1 MNDDVIEI
9 WKDVSG
15 YEGLYQVSNL
25 GKVRSLP
32 LVKTFSDGSVHYLR
46 GVILK
51 QSNTTT
57 GYKKVELS
65 KNGFK
70 KSIKV
75 HRLVAQ
81 AFLVN
86 TYNKPHI
93 NNKDGNPIN
102 NVVDNLEWV
111 TQKENVQHAYDNGL
125 RKCKKNSLDHN
136 KIIKDYLNHNVSYVT
151 KNYNIPRHMVYAVLK
166 EHKIKPHGGVRY
178 NVTKDEIQSEILK
191 GVSNKE
197 IADKY
202 GCSRDLV
209 ATRKYQMKK
218 EGLLRTQ

>member
-32 LVKTFSDGSVHYLR
+32 LVKKFSDGSVHYLR

-75 HRLVAQ
+75 HRLVA
-81 AFLVN
+81 
-86 TYNKPHI
+86 
-93 NNKDGNPIN
+93 
-102 NVVDNLEWV
+102 
-111 TQKENVQHAYDNGL
+111 
-125 RKCKKNSLDHN
+125 
-136 KIIKDYLNHNVSYVT
+136 
-151 KNYNIPRHMVYAVLK
+151 
-166 EHKIKPHGGVRY
+166 
-178 NVTKDEIQSEILK
+178 
-191 GVSNKE
+191 
-197 IADKY
+197 
-202 GCSRDLV
+202 
-209 ATRKYQMKK
+209 
-218 EGLLRTQ
+218 